1 MLSDAELIARV
12 VVEGDRNSYSE
23 LIQRY
28 QSSLRGFFLKLAG
41 GDQALAD
48 DLSQET
54 FISAYKGLSSFKGHA
69 KFSTWL
75 FSIGK
80 NVFLQNARKHH
91 ETPMDP
97 VILSES
103 EGSQGGSEIL
113 RSAQDDKRAQD
124 DERAQDYGRRMDIH
138 RALKELD
145 SDDRLVLGLCYVQE
159 LTHPEV
165 AEILQIPL
173 GTVKTNVLRA
183 KEKLKLKLLSY
194 QGSAQ

>member
-1 MLSDAELIARV
+1 MWTDAELIARV

-54 FISAYKGLSSFKGHA
+54 FIAAYKGLSSFKGQA

-80 NVFLQNARKHH
+80 NVFLQHARKHH
-91 ETPMDP
+91 ETPVDP
-97 VILSES
+97 EDDPPDES
-103 EGSQGGSEIL
+103 TPDSG
-113 RSAQDDKRAQD
+113 KT
-124 DERAQDYGRRMDIH
+124 MDIH

-145 SDDRLVLGLCYVQE
+145 SDDRLILGLCYVQE